1 MFTFEGETIVTAKLF
16 APLLLPLMT
25 IDLIDF
31 GRDKINTELEL
42 SNGDLIDAM
51 RDVSKNI
58 YIYPGAA
65 NFGCQGV

>member
-1 MFTFEGETIVTAKLF
+1 MI
-16 APLLLPLMT
+16 

-58 YIYPGAA
+58 YIYQGAA
-65 NFGCQGV
+65 NLGCQGV

>member
-1 MFTFEGETIVTAKLF
+1 MI
-16 APLLLPLMT
+16 

-58 YIYPGAA
+58 YIS
-65 NFGCQGV
+65 GCCQPWMSGGLI